1 MNFTAF
7 WLAFHHLGI
16 GFQTLRRL
24 LEHFR
29 TVEELWYAS
38 VEDFRQTEIST
49 KFIEEFM
56 RRRQEFDPQAYLQSI
71 EHAGVTVVTVAEPTY
86 SLLLQETHSPPL
98 ALFARGNLELL
109 SQRCLTVVGT
119 RKPTRYGLTATRTI
133 VEPLAREDIVIV
145 SGLAY
150 GIDAAAHQAA
160 LAGNGRTIAV
170 LGNGIDQ
177 IYPAGNRELGQAIL
191 KNRGLIISE
200 HPPGTEPQR
209 HFFPQRNRILAGL
222 STASLIVEA
231 GEKSGALITA
241 RMALDE
247 NREVFAVPGPID
259 GPTSVGPNNLI
270 KLGASVASRADDL
283 RESLGLDIPR
293 LVEKN
298 AEVRADSPA
307 EAAILPL
314 LKEPR
319 HIDELT
325 TISRLETSVV
335 NATLSLLEMNGRVR
349 HLGGMHYIRVS

>member
-1 MNFTAF
+1 MKTATAYL
-7 WLAFHHLGI
+7 LAFQKLGF
-16 GFQTLRRL
+16 GAETLRRL
-24 LEHFR
+24 RETIPDLVALWLADARTLASTGASPSLIEKFR
-29 TVEELWYAS
+29 RERTTLDPIAYA
-38 VEDFRQTEIST
+38 ERISQAGT
-49 KFIEEFM
+49 DVIGLD
-56 RRRQEFDPQAYLQSI
+56 DPRY
-71 EHAGVTVVTVAEPTY
+71 P
-86 SLLLQETHSPPL
+86 LLLSEIHSPPL
-98 ALFARGNLELL
+98 VLFARGNLELL
-109 SQRCLTVVGT
+109 RQRRLTVVGT
-119 RKPTRYGLTATRTI
+119 RKPTRCGLAATRSI
-133 VEPLAREDIVIV
+133 VEPLARNGIVIV

-177 IYPAGNRELGQAIL
+177 IYPAGNRALGEAIIHHD
-191 KNRGLIISE
+191 GLIISE

-259 GPTSVGPNNLI
+259 SPASVGTNNLI
-270 KLGASVASRADDL
+270 KLGASVATSADDL
-283 RESLGLDIPR
+283 RQSLGLDIPR

-307 EAAILPL
+307 EAALLPL

-325 TISRLETSVV
+325 TISKLETSVV
-335 NATLSLLEMNGRVR
+335 NATLSMLEMKGRVR
-349 HLGGMHYIRVS
+349 HLGGMHYVRT